1 MHKSLKENFDL
12 SISRILI
19 LLENTIS
26 VISVCVLTFMLLF
39 EFIGIFADPMAYL
52 TSTDAVANYL
62 HEMLNIV
69 VGLEFVK
76 LLMHLTPANIL
87 EVLTMAI
94 SRSIIVSHGNAVDN
108 LIGIICIVML
118 FATRRYLI
126 PKQDLHH
133 GMAEDV
139 GDAPCECPP
148 AGEAHSPCPKD
159 PRQKS

>member
-39 EFIGIFADPMAYL
+39 EFLGIFADPMAYL

-94 SRSIIVSHGNAVDN
+94 SRSIIVSHGNATDN
-108 LIGIICIVML
+108 LIGIACIVML

-139 GDAPCECPP
+139 EEPVCPP
-148 AGEAHSPCPKD
+148 EHAEKTQHSDNPPSK
-159 PRQKS
+159 P